1 MHRPGPAPLATGII
15 LAVAFAATLTT
26 PGEGSPT
33 ARPPDGSADRPWE
46 APGGPACFEEWI
58 ALATRTLN
66 GFDFGPEGNAQKPWS
81 VNRYGL
87 PVHRFLR
94 SEYAPD
100 DWGDYGGNRHWYM
113 WANYDHDDTR
123 WGWDD
128 WNAAGVPLLRPYV
141 LECLGNGPGGS
152 PPQSARGGDSGVAS
166 TGGQGLVGTWKW
178 SNGVEVDFRPDGT
191 GTASNGLSAT
201 WRRLADGRIEI
212 QWGQPG
218 QPPRFTD
225 VVRLSP
231 DGRSLSGQNQYGVGV
246 SASTAPPGP
255 ETNAGEGLLGTWR
268 WNNGATVECRSDG
281 TCTAS
286 NGFSG
291 PWRRT
296 GGGFE
301 IRWGRPG
308 QPDRFIDTLTVAPG
322 GRELSGK
329 NQYGA
334 GVGATRP

>member
-1 MHRPGPAPLATGII
+1 MHRPGPTPLATEVI
-15 LAVAFAATLTT
+15 LAVAFAATLTG
-26 PGEGSPT
+26 PAEGSPT
-33 ARPPDGSADRPWE
+33 ARPPDGPADRPWE
-46 APGGPACFEEWI
+46 APRGPACFEEWI

-66 GFDFGPEGNAQKPWS
+66 GFDFGAEGNAQKPWS
-81 VNRYGL
+81 INRYGL

-100 DWGDYGGNRHWYM
+100 DWGDYGGSRYWYM
-113 WANYDHDDTR
+113 WANYDHDDNR

-141 LECLGNGPGGS
+141 LECLGTGGGGSSPGTPGGGA
-152 PPQSARGGDSGVAS
+152 PGIGPSGR
-166 TGGQGLVGTWKW
+166 QGLVGTWTW

-191 GTASNGLSAT
+191 GTASNGLVAT
-201 WRRLADGRIEI
+201 WRRLADGGIEI
-212 QWGQPG
+212 QWSQPG

-231 DGRSLSGQNQYGVGV
+231 DGRRLSGRNQYGVGV
-246 SASTAPPGP
+246 SASAASPGP
-255 ETNAGEGLLGTWR
+255 ESYAGEGLLGTWR
-268 WNNGATVECRSDG
+268 WGNGATVECRPDG

-296 GGGFE
+296 AEGFE

-308 QPDRFIDTLTVAPG
+308 QPDQYIDTLTVTAG
-322 GRELSGK
+322 GRELRGK
-329 NQYGA
+329 NQLGG
-334 GVGATRP
+334 GVSATRP